1 MENFGLPP
9 EVGCRFGAS
18 GFKPDR
24 PTLVMI
30 HGAGGN
36 SLSFLPQIRQLDRQV
51 NILALDLPG
60 HGETPGS
67 GLASISDYANW
78 VFEILKVSEIQD
90 YFLMGHSMGGAICL
104 EMALGFP
111 RGIQGLIL
119 LSTAA
124 YFPASSETA
133 ADFGRDPQE
142 TLARINRQAYN
153 KETPDTVISQSLK
166 IFMQTPMAVI
176 QGDFQACSRFDFREE
191 IKKLQCPTLIMVG
204 DQDISTPPEFSEYLK
219 SRIPE
224 SNLLILPGAAHMI
237 TLEKPKEVNQAVGD
251 FILKNTGSG
260 QG

>member
-1 MENFGLPP
+1 MKNFDLPP
-9 EVGCRFGAS
+9 EVGYQSGAS
-18 GFKPDR
+18 GFKADR
-24 PTLVMI
+24 PTLVLI
-30 HGAGGN
+30 HGAGGI
-36 SLSFLPQIRQLDRQV
+36 SQSFLPQIRQLDRLV

-60 HGETPGS
+60 HGETPGR
-67 GLASISDYANW
+67 GLESISAYAEW
-78 VFEILKVSEIQD
+78 VYGALKDSSIPKF
-90 YFLMGHSMGGAICL
+90 FLGGHSMGGAICL
-104 EMALGFP
+104 EMALRFP

-124 YFPASSETA
+124 YFPDSSETA
-133 ADFGRDPQE
+133 VDFGRDPQE
-142 TLARINRQAYN
+142 TLARINRQAYD

-224 SNLLILPGAAHMI
+224 SSLLILPGAAHMI

-251 FILKNTGSG
+251 FILKNTGSA
-260 QG
+260 Q